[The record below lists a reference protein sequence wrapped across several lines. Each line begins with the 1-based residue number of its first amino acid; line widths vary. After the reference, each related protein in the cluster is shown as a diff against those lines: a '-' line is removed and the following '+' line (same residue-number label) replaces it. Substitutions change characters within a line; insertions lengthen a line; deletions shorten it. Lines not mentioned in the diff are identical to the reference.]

1 MRLLLLEDDQ
11 VLGSGLAAFLRGE
24 GHLVDWCQRIGEVL
38 LLGKE
43 PYDAMI
49 VDWHLPDGSGLNW
62 VRQLRADKVHTPVIV
77 MTARDLLA
85 DRVQGLDA
93 GADDYMVKPVEPQEL
108 SARLR
113 AVCRRATGAAG
124 PQLHFGEVG
133 VDLTR
138 RLAFLDGAE
147 VELTS
152 KEWRIV
158 ESLVLRS
165 GRYVSRSELEALA
178 HGADSETSS
187 NTLEVHI
194 SSVRRKL
201 GKDFIETLR
210 GVGYRVRK

>member
-1 MRLLLLEDDQ
+1 MRLLLLEDDK

-24 GHLVDWCQRIGEVL
+24 GHLVDWCQRISEVL

-49 VDWHLPDGSGLNW
+49 IDWQLPDGSGLSW
-62 VRQLRADKVHTPVIV
+62 VRRLRIDKVHTPVIV
-77 MTARDLLA
+77 MTARDLLV

-113 AVCRRATGAAG
+113 AVCRRASGAAAAE
-124 PQLHFGEVG
+124 LLFGEVG
-133 VDLTR
+133 VDLNR
-138 RLAFLDGAE
+138 RSASLRGNE
-147 VELTS
+147 IELTAR
-152 KEWRIV
+152 EWRIV
-158 ESLVLRS
+158 ESLALRS

-178 HGADSETSS
+178 QGADGETSS

-194 SSVRRKL
+194 SGIRRKL
-201 GKDFIETLR
+201 GKDFIETMR
-210 GVGYRVRK
+210 GIGYRVRK